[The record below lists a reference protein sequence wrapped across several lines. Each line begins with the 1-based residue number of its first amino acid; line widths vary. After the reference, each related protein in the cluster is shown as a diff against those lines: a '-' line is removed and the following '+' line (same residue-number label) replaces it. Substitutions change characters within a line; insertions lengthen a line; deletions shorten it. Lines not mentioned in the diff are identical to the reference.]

1 MGVIMAKL
9 KQFLDGGRS
18 LGKNAVLEELN
29 RVSEE
34 FKLNV
39 DSARSNMIVKRDTSV
54 NLPIDNNVIIIDGYI
69 FQHIN
74 NIEIR

>member
-1 MGVIMAKL
+1 MEKVKE
-9 KQFLDGGRS
+9 FLEGGRS
-18 LGKNAVLEELN
+18 VGKNAVLEELN

-39 DSARSNMIVKRDTSV
+39 DSARSNMIVKKDTSV
-54 NLPIDNNVIIIDGYI
+54 NLPIDNNTIIIDGYI
-69 FQHIN
+69 FQHIK

>member
-1 MGVIMAKL
+1 MEKVME
-9 KQFLDGGRS
+9 FLEVGRS
-18 LGKNAVLEELN
+18 VGKNAVLEELN

-39 DSARSNMIVKRDTSV
+39 DSARSNMIVKKDTSV
-54 NLPIDNNVIIIDGYI
+54 NLPIDNNTIIIDGYI
-69 FQHIN
+69 FQYIK

>member
-1 MGVIMAKL
+1 MEKVKE
-9 KQFLDGGRS
+9 FLEGGRS
-18 LGKNAVLEELN
+18 VGKTAILEELN

-39 DSARSNMIVKRDTSV
+39 DSARSNMIVKTDKSV
-54 NLPIDNNVIIIDGYI
+54 SLPIENNTIVIDGYI
-69 FQHIN
+69 FQHIK